1 MSRASGQVS
10 FCDAP
15 NMSRCRSSPTLS
27 TSTRCPGPS
36 GEKVLSTRV
45 GRAGWMARRP
55 IAVVLFF
62 PSSRRIVFATP
73 SVPSGFGFWLRS
85 ETYVRALPA
94 YQASSTPPPA
104 APAKPRLS
112 SAAGGEGGPPDL
124 VTDHHAPV
132 ARFLALLCLE
142 RASGPTERSHLT
154 FAEVCIAAEELLLS
168 IEQLISAPSAAQ
180 LRASAADFEGR
191 VQEYLLRSCLAPERS
206 SASTV
211 SLAIAVVQGHLML
224 GGSLR
229 TVPEVVAAEVRAL
242 VGKAREQ
249 LTVELRTLSR
259 QQP

>member
-94 YQASSTPPPA
+94 YPSLLTPSFFPPCSPSE
-104 APAKPRLS
+104 APAQQRRGWRGWSPRPRDRPSRARGPVPGPSLPG
-112 SAAGGEGGPPDL
+112 ACVWPDGEEPPDL
-124 VTDHHAPV
+124 RRGLHRGGGTTLVH
-132 ARFLALLCLE
+132 
-142 RASGPTERSHLT
+142 RA
-154 FAEVCIAAEELLLS
+154 A
-168 IEQLISAPSAAQ
+168 
-180 LRASAADFEGR
+180 
-191 VQEYLLRSCLAPERS
+191 Y
-206 SASTV
+206 
-211 SLAIAVVQGHLML
+211 
-224 GGSLR
+224 
-229 TVPEVVAAEVRAL
+229 
-242 VGKAREQ
+242 
-249 LTVELRTLSR
+249 
-259 QQP
+259 